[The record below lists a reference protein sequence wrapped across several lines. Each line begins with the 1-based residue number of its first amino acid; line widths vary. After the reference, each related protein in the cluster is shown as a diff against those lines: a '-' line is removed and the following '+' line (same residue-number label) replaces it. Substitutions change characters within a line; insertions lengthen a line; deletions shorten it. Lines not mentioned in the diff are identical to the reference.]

1 MSEKPQKPQRSNG
14 FMRYAGMAAQMA
26 AIIGCGVWG
35 GMRLDRISGG
45 TSHLWTLTLS
55 LISVG
60 VAMYLSIR
68 DLTKI

>member
-14 FMRYAGMAAQMA
+14 FLRYAGMATQMA
-26 AIIGCGVWG
+26 AIIGLGVWG
-35 GMRLDRISGG
+35 GMRLDRMAGG
-45 TSHLWTLTLS
+45 SHFWTLTLS

-68 DLTKI
+68 DLTRT